1 MRSEQRKRCS
11 KAKEKKRRFSRRCPE
26 PCDVWSVSSKL
37 THKGNAFM
45 RLLFEKGGRKLFCC
59 LLPQSVHNGAAK
71 LLNCPSLSPC
81 ASTGETFTSQSSRC
95 SARERLPLSKFS
107 PGLFQKA
114 AFSAF
119 PAFPSPRIH
128 AYPLRRSPVLFLCVE
143 LAGADLFAVVVYGDI
158 G

>member
-26 PCDVWSVSSKL
+26 PRDVWSVSSKL

-95 SARERLPLSKFS
+95 SAREILPLSKFS

-114 AFSAF
+114 AY
-119 PAFPSPRIH
+119 PRVPPRIPRRVPGVLRVSPRPPCYSS
-128 AYPLRRSPVLFLCVE
+128 ASSSRERTFSPL
-143 LAGADLFAVVVYGDI
+143 
-158 G
+158 